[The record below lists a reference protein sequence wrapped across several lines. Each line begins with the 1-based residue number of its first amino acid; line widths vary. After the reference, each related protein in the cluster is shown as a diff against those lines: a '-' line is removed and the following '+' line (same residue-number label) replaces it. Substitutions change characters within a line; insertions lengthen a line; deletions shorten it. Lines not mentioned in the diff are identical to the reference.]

1 MTVMFCTRR
10 DNNNVEDRRGGGSFL
25 FKHPP
30 TEARLAGEIDVRLS
44 LLMWQGL
51 S

>member
-10 DNNNVEDRRGGGSFL
+10 DNNNVEDRRAGGRCFDR

-30 TEARLAGEIDVRLS
+30 TEARLAGEIDVRWL
-44 LLMWQGL
+44 WFV
-51 S
+51 